1 MNIVINHQTI
11 LPFLTLFTTIVV
23 NAIFTLVVLVRTYRR
38 AYGWFFAVSMLG
50 VIGWALG
57 DMVLLLTRNPALL
70 HASAEVFYIVPMI
83 IPISIWFFALGFPEN
98 RHLSLRHIIIAAVPF
113 MVFAALFLFDFG
125 LFIKSIE
132 ITRGLNIP
140 TPNTG
145 PFTLYAAFFSVFF
158 MLVYVTFYLKVR
170 RSRGLARTQLA
181 YTFYGA
187 IFASIPALITN
198 LSLPLLGQR
207 STVWIG
213 PFFTL
218 LFAISV
224 TTAIIRH
231 KLFDIRL
238 YTVRAVTYILTV
250 GTAALLYV
258 GLAVLVST
266 HLLHTSLTTRTV
278 LLLAFIT
285 LIVAALFQ
293 PLGKVFKRLTNRI
306 FYQDVYDPQ
315 TFIDRLNKV
324 LVENIELETLLEQA
338 SAVIADHLKAE
349 FCLFGIK
356 ETEFRPRQVIGTVS
370 KNFSEQDVASVR
382 HITPHAANIILVTD
396 NLPPDQGALRR
407 LLTKNDIAVLG
418 RLVSEADLHSEGL
431 GYLVLGPKRSG
442 NPYNNQD
449 IKIIDIITK
458 ELFIAVQNALHFEQ
472 IEKFNETLQEKI
484 DEATKKLRRTND
496 KLKLLDE
503 TKDDF
508 ISMASHQLRTP
519 LTSVKGYISMVLDGD
534 AGKLNAMQR
543 RLLNQS
549 FVSAQRMVYLISD
562 LLNVSRLR
570 TGKFL
575 IETIPTNLA
584 DVIKGEINQL
594 QETAE
599 SRNLKLTYKKP
610 EHFPALMF
618 DETKIR
624 QVIMNFIDNAIYYTP
639 SGGTITVSLIEKPQ
653 TIEFTVTDN
662 GIGVPKPEQ
671 HHLFSKF
678 YRAENA
684 KRARPDGTGL
694 GLFMAK
700 KVVIAQGGAIIFK
713 SRPDKG
719 STFGFSFPKAELL
732 PKSTTVT
739 TTDTTR
745 KLPNTNRK

>member
-1 MNIVINHQTI
+1 MDITINHHTI
-11 LPFLTLFTTIVV
+11 LPFLTLLTTIVI
-23 NAIFTLVVLVRTYRR
+23 NTIFALVVLVRTYRR
-38 AYGWFFAVSMLG
+38 AYGWFFAVTMLG
-50 VIGWALG
+50 VIGWAFG
-57 DMVLLLTRNPALL
+57 DMLVLLTRNPAIL
-70 HASAEVFYIVPMI
+70 HLSAELFYIGPMI
-83 IPISIWFFALGFPEN
+83 IPIFIWFFALSFPEN
-98 RHLSLRHIIIAAVPF
+98 RQLSVRHMLIAAIPF
-113 MVFAALFLFDFG
+113 AVFAVLFLADFG
-125 LFIKSIE
+125 LFIRSIE
-132 ITRGLNIP
+132 ITDTLNIL
-140 TPNTG
+140 TPNKG
-145 PFTLYAAFFSVFF
+145 PFILYAAFFSVFF

-170 RSRGLARTQLA
+170 RLRGLSRTQLA

-187 IFASIPALITN
+187 FWASIPALVTN
-198 LSLPLLGQR
+198 LSLPLMGQR
-207 STVWIG
+207 SLVWIG

-218 LFAISV
+218 LFAVSV

-238 YTVRAVTYILTV
+238 YTVRAVTYVLTV
-250 GTAALLYV
+250 GSAALLYV
-258 GLAVLVST
+258 VLVVLVST
-266 HLLHTSLTTRTV
+266 HLLHTSLNGRT
-278 LLLAFIT
+278 LFLLASIT

-293 PLGKVFKRLTNRI
+293 PLGRIFRKLTNRI

-315 TFIDRLNKV
+315 NFIDRLNKV
-324 LVENIELETLLEQA
+324 LVENIELEKLLKQA
-338 SAVIADHLKAE
+338 STVIAEHLKAE

-356 ETEFRPRQVIGTVS
+356 ETEFRPRQIIGTAS
-370 KNFSEQDVASVR
+370 KNFSAQDVASVR
-382 HITPHAANIILVTD
+382 HITPHASNIILVTD
-396 NLPPDQGALRR
+396 ALPPDQGALRR
-407 LLTKNDIAVLG
+407 LLTKNGIAVLG
-418 RLVSEADLHSEGL
+418 RLVSEADLHHEGL

-519 LTSVKGYISMVLDGD
+519 LTSVKGYVSMVLDGD

-575 IETIPTNLA
+575 IEPIPTNLA
-584 DVIKGEINQL
+584 DVIRGEINQL

-599 SRNLKLTYKKP
+599 SRNLKLMFKKP
-610 EHFPALMF
+610 EHFPNLMF

-624 QVIMNFIDNAIYYTP
+624 QVIMNFVDNAIYYTP
-639 SGGTITVSLIEKPQ
+639 SGGTITVNLVERPQ

-662 GIGVPKPEQ
+662 GIGVPKQEQ
-671 HHLFSKF
+671 HHLFTKF

-713 SRPDKG
+713 SQPGKG
-719 STFGFSFPKAELL
+719 STFGFSFPKSQLL
-732 PKSTTVT
+732 PSSSTVVS
-739 TTDTTR
+739 TDTTR
-745 KLPNTNRK
+745 KMPSKQ